1 MTIALAVT
9 RTTPDDGQE
18 AELATIERHGDCVLV
33 ALDDGQTLQFDAWE
47 LIGAAAAARAGDDQA
62 DDEPQAA

>member
-9 RTTPDDGQE
+9 RTTPDDHQE
-18 AELATIERHGDCVLV
+18 AELATVERHGDCVLV

-47 LIGAAAAARAGDDQA
+47 LIGAMGRARPSDQA

>member
-9 RTTPDDGQE
+9 RTGPDDPTPE
-18 AELATIERHGDCVLV
+18 AELATVERHGDCILV
-33 ALDDGQTLQFDAWE
+33 ALDDGQRLQFDAWE
-47 LIGAAAAARAGDDQA
+47 LIGAAAAARAVDQA